1 MSIYNYEF
9 KDNAGNT
16 ISMSDYKN
24 KNVLIVNTASRCG
37 FTKQYEALEKLNQ
50 KNFSDFEIIAF
61 PCNQF
66 GQQEPGTDAEIAEFC
81 SSNYGVTFKIASKV
95 DVNGYDAHPIYK
107 YLKSAAK
114 NNMDIGWNFEKFFV
128 DKNGNVTNY
137 NPDFD
142 PMNFVEILDGSK

>member
-50 KNFSDFEIIAF
+50 KNFSDFEIYQLI
-61 PCNQF
+61 
-66 GQQEPGTDAEIAEFC
+66 
-81 SSNYGVTFKIASKV
+81 S
-95 DVNGYDAHPIYK
+95 
-107 YLKSAAK
+107 
-114 NNMDIGWNFEKFFV
+114 IGW
-128 DKNGNVTNY
+128 
-137 NPDFD
+137 
-142 PMNFVEILDGSK
+142 